1 VAAAHALTI
10 LIDAGARD
18 AHLHEIEQEWS
29 LRDRPFALGQ
39 PDPFLESD
47 PAAS

>member
-1 VAAAHALTI
+1 
-10 LIDAGARD
+10 LIDAGVRD
-18 AHLHEIEQEWS
+18 SHLHEIDREGT
-29 LRDRPFALGQ
+29 LKDRPFAQGQ